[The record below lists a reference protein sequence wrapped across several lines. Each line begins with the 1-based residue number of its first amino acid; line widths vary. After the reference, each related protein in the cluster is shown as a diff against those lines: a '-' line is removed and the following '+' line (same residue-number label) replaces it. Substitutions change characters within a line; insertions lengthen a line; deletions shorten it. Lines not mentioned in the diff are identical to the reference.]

1 MELEN
6 IIKRLKDF
14 GYEYNETTDA
24 YSLEFAVDKVEYHI
38 LNQTNCSEVPEG
50 LINIAIDMVC
60 AEFLKIKKSF
70 GQLSNFDFELVAQ
83 SIKLGDATV
92 QLSNDATPEQKFD
105 TAINYLLSGH
115 DDDFIRYR
123 KMVW

>member
-14 GYEYNETTDA
+14 GYEYKETTDA
-24 YSLEFAVDKVEYHI
+24 YSLEFATDKVEHHI

-105 TAINYLLSGH
+105 AAINYLLSGH
-115 DDDFIRYR
+115 TDDFIRYR

>member
-24 YSLEFAVDKVEYHI
+24 YSLEFAMDKVEYHI

-50 LINIAIDMVC
+50 LTNITIDMVC
-60 AEFLKIKKSF
+60 AEFLKIKKGF
-70 GQLSNFDFELVAQ
+70 GQLSNFDFELIAQ

-105 TAINYLLSGH
+105 AAINYLLSGH
-115 DDDFIRYR
+115 TDDFIRYR

>member
-6 IIKRLKDF
+6 ITKRLKDF

-24 YSLEFAVDKVEYHI
+24 YSLEFAMDKVEYHI

-50 LINIAIDMVC
+50 LTNIAIDMVC